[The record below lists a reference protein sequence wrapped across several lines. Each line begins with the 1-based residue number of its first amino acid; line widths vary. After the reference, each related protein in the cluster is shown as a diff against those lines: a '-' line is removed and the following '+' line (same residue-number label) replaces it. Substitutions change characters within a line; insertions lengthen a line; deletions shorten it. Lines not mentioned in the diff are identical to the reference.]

1 MKVKSNEYIMKIH
14 LRSVGMLIAVVL
26 LAACSKYEEGPNLSL
41 RSKKARVSNVW
52 VVEYA
57 YDLGDQVEVTADYTG
72 ESWQFTKD
80 GVFTEFEN
88 GTPDDAGTWEFL
100 SDKEQLSISKPGD
113 VEIYTIT
120 RLKEKEMW
128 IINNDEEIHLVSQQ

>member
-1 MKVKSNEYIMKIH
+1 
-14 LRSVGMLIAVVL
+14 MLIAVVL

-41 RSKKARVSNVW
+41 RSKKARVSNSW
-52 VVEYA
+52 VIEYA
-57 YDLGDQVEVTADYTG
+57 YDLGDQVEVTEDYVG

-88 GTPDDAGTWEFL
+88 GTLDNTGTWEFL
-100 SDKEQLSISKPGD
+100 SEKEQLSISKPGD

-128 IINNDEEIHLVSQQ
+128 IINNDEEIHLVSQP

>member
-1 MKVKSNEYIMKIH
+1 MKSYLHTIV
-14 LRSVGMLIAVVL
+14 MLTAVAC

-41 RSKKARVSNVW
+41 RSKKARVSNNW

-57 YDLGDQVEVTADYTG
+57 YDIDDQLEVTSDYLG

-88 GTPDDAGTWEFL
+88 GAVDNTGTWEFL